1 MAIVKMNLVND
12 MKSILKYNTY
22 KGLHVWVLTI
32 ETPVRFMVSK
42 PNGKSL
48 LAAAMIETPVR
59 FMVSKP

>member
-42 PNGKSL
+42 PDRGPEDLSHV
-48 LAAAMIETPVR
+48 IETPLL
-59 FMVSKP
+59 